1 VPPPNILH
9 PIIIDNANPSRITAT
24 AGTHIG
30 KGFFFGYIIFLA
42 NKRTLQFIKN
52 CLHSRTIAGSRV
64 SALSK
69 IPYCCSVK
77 RVGTISIPMWLI
89 IR

>member
-1 VPPPNILH
+1 MPPSNVLH

-42 NKRTLQFIKN
+42 NKRTLQFID
-52 CLHSRTIAGSRV
+52 
-64 SALSK
+64 
-69 IPYCCSVK
+69 
-77 RVGTISIPMWLI
+77 
-89 IR
+89 